1 MSSHHL
7 PHANL
12 YIWTAVIT
20 VVLVCSGLLS
30 IGGGLGI
37 DTGLPLAP
45 DIGGGC
51 ILLLLGAILGTGL
64 VEGNAD
70 RARFVQFGYAGLLLL
85 LIFGV
90 CTVIIFAAQ
99 ALSLVLE
106 GQAADWIPLTGSGF
120 IWASIIALPLFPRIK
135 KILFGCSQGECCC
148 E

>member
-7 PHANL
+7 PLQKIL
-12 YIWTAVIT
+12 YLDRNYRGSVSTG
-20 VVLVCSGLLS
+20 CSS
-30 IGGGLGI
+30 EGLGI
-37 DTGLPLAP
+37 DTGLPVLGYWRGMYP
-45 DIGGGC
+45 P
-51 ILLLLGAILGTGL
+51 LLGAILGPS

>member
-1 MSSHHL
+1 MSTHHL

-12 YIWTAVIT
+12 YIWTAVIAV
-20 VVLVCSGLLS
+20 VVLCSGLLS

-37 DTGLPLAP
+37 DTGIPVAP
-45 DIGGGC
+45 DVAGGC
-51 ILLLLGAILGTGL
+51 ILILLGAILVTGL

-90 CTVIIFAAQ
+90 CTAIIFAAQ

-106 GQAADWIPLTGSGF
+106 GEAPEWVFLTGSGF
-120 IWASIIALPLFPRIK
+120 IWASILAAPLYPRIR